1 MCSLSGED
9 LRKDEDLRKE
19 LKSKDEKCKS
29 LSDSGRFDQA
39 LEILKE
45 KVELMEANR
54 DKFNNLVRSP
64 YQSFEDHYS

>member
-19 LKSKDEKCKS
+19 LQSKDEKWTSFCV
-29 LSDSGRFDQA
+29 SGMFDQA

-54 DKFNNLVRSP
+54 NKFSSDQVV
-64 YQSFEDHYS
+64 

>member
-9 LRKDEDLRKE
+9 LRRDEDLRKE
-19 LKSKDEKCKS
+19 LKSKDEKCKDLWECS
-29 LSDSGRFDQA
+29 MFDQA

-54 DKFNNLVRSP
+54 DKFSNQVRSH
-64 YQSFEDHYS
+64 Q